1 MKKIVGI
8 IATII
13 GFFSFAVAN
22 TPEQEEGLLVH
33 EEEMTIELDN
43 KELPIIT
50 TQEQREIRCQQKQII
65 KNHILGLYKELKDEN
80 NKDSKKEIRHQI
92 SELKKQ
98 LRTINSKIAY
108 SYKKQF
114 KKFFWLK

>member
-8 IATII
+8 MATII
-13 GFFSFAVAN
+13 GFFSFAMAN
-22 TPEQEEGLLVH
+22 TPEQEENLLVH
-33 EEEMTIELDN
+33 EEEMIIELDQ

-50 TQEQREIRCQQKQII
+50 TQEQREIRCEQKQEI
-65 KNHILGLYKELKDEN
+65 KNQILVLYKELKDE
-80 NKDSKKEIRHQI
+80 KIKGIKKETRHQI

-108 SYKKQF
+108 SYKQQF
-114 KKFFWLK
+114 KRFFWLK